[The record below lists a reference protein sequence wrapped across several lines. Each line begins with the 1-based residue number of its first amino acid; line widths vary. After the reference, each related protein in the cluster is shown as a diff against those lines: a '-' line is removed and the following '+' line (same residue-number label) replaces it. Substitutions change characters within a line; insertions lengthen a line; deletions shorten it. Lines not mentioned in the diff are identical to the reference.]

1 MNNHLILN
9 HYSKTIKYTIKMTA
23 MNNFRKDL
31 INIQFNLLNFAYRL
45 TSDHDAAED
54 LLQDTTLKALNNEEK
69 FTSDINFKGWIF
81 TIMRNIFINGYR
93 QSVRQSTLIDQTDD
107 LYQINSSQESA
118 LPSPEGTYAVKEI
131 NDALASLNKEF
142 RIPFNL
148 HLAGYKYDE
157 IAARLQLPV
166 GTVKSRI
173 FFTRKRLQELLS
185 AYAR

>member
-1 MNNHLILN
+1 MA
-9 HYSKTIKYTIKMTA
+9 A

-31 INIQFNLLNFAYRL
+31 INIQSNLLNFAYRL

-107 LYQINSSQESA
+107 LYQINSFSGI
-118 LPSPEGTYAVKEI
+118 GT
-131 NDALASLNKEF
+131 S
-142 RIPFNL
+142 
-148 HLAGYKYDE
+148 
-157 IAARLQLPV
+157 IA
-166 GTVKSRI
+166 
-173 FFTRKRLQELLS
+173 
-185 AYAR
+185 